1 MPDADGPV
9 LTTPGPA
16 RELGP
21 RGLTRREGLVA
32 LALLAPAGILVGC
45 TGSTEPPPGSA
56 TASAPPADLAADVA
70 AEESALIATYDALLS
85 GVPGLDE
92 AATALL
98 GLIRDQHA
106 QHLEAL
112 GGSGAQPPA
121 SAAPTAAT
129 PAAAVAS
136 LIAAEREAAR
146 SRIRACV
153 AADDAELAR
162 LLTFIG
168 ASEAAHVP
176 ALRDLSAAVA

>member
-9 LTTPGPA
+9 LATPGSA
-16 RELGP
+16 RGIGP

-32 LALLAPAGILVGC
+32 LALLTPVGILAAC
-45 TGSTEPPPGSA
+45 TGSTGPPPGSA
-56 TASAPPADLAADVA
+56 TASAPPPDLAADVA
-70 AEESALIATYDALLS
+70 AEESALMATYDAVLS

-92 AATALL
+92 AAAALL

-121 SAAPTAAT
+121 SVATAPATA
-129 PAAAVAS
+129 AAAVTS
-136 LIAAEREAAR
+136 LIAAERAAAR

-153 AADDAELAR
+153 VAEDAELAR

-168 ASEAAHVP
+168 ASEASHVP
-176 ALRDLSAAVA
+176 ALRDLPAAGA